1 MNAKI
6 SIRVTGNNSRFRIAI
21 EIIIIPETILYVAH
35 FLFVLG
41 LISESSTATR

>member
-6 SIRVTGNNSRFRIAI
+6 NIRVTGNNSKFRIAI

-35 FLFVLG
+35 FLLVLG